1 MVWMNLFPFYPS
13 IPPVWAGFDA
23 DWLAKE
29 VLKNIKRQR
38 RSCFYRCYVRS
49 KAGEWMRTL
58 VVKEDW
64 TRVLKAYENKSDERG
79 AGLMQC

>member
-1 MVWMNLFPFYPS
+1 
-13 IPPVWAGFDA
+13 
-23 DWLAKE
+23 
-29 VLKNIKRQR
+29 
-38 RSCFYRCYVRS
+38 
-49 KAGEWMRTL
+49 MRTL